1 MTDSQKVLAAPTREQ
16 RLLMNL
22 ARASCAGKQSRQL
35 EQFFE
40 DLDNT
45 GWLIELARV
54 HVRLCG
60 EVAMPHGVFA
70 LALQLREGRTY
81 RLALTKDDDIRD
93 RLVDLA
99 RVVLKLDGEHIVT
112 RMQRTVEFQRF
123 QRSLAFNYQFGSR
136 RRGRKLEETF
146 YASDAQG
153 EEMEALRVR
162 ARLKIKDWA
171 VRIGTSENTYR
182 RKLDERQ
189 IPPEWLENARAT
201 VARVEDA
208 LLQNRASQQPVTNE
222 ELSFA
227 FGRVWE
233 SYTAQTDRLHA
244 TAGSAIARP
253 PESPEA
259 KAAREARED
268 EAMLKFTPSAEEDL
282 ELDIGSMIEGE
293 VEETD
298 RVQPENLDERQ

>member
-1 MTDSQKVLAAPTREQ
+1 MIAAPTREQ

-22 ARASCAGKQSRQL
+22 ARASCAGNQSRQL

-40 DLDNT
+40 SLDNA

-54 HVRLCG
+54 HVRLTG
-60 EVAMPHGVFA
+60 GVAQPHGVFA
-70 LALQLREGRTY
+70 LSLQLREGRAY
-81 RLALTKDDDIRD
+81 RLALITDDDIRA

-99 RVVLKLDGEHIVT
+99 RAVLKLDGELIIS

-123 QRSLAFNYQFGSR
+123 QRSLSFNYQFGTR

-146 YASDAQG
+146 YASGPTG
-153 EEMEALRVR
+153 EMIEALRIR

-182 RKLDERQ
+182 KKLDEDAV
-189 IPPEWLENARAT
+189 PTEWVQNAQVA

-208 LLQNRASQQPVTNE
+208 LLANRAAQAPVTDE

-233 SYTAQTDRLHA
+233 SYTAQTDRLQ
-244 TAGSAIARP
+244 GSTTVRP
-253 PESPEA
+253 PETPAEQ
-259 KAAREARED
+259 AAREARED
-268 EAMLKFTPSAEEDL
+268 EQIMAFTPSAEEDL
-282 ELDIGSMIEGE
+282 DIPIESE
-293 VEETD
+293 VDEND
-298 RVQPENLDERQ
+298 RVQPENKDE